1 MNVSSIPVDTG
12 RKLSNYVQFT
22 SCVYGDLYMK
32 FCTMQEMKW
41 IFLDDIEHGN
51 IKAVAVATDPA
62 VGTPLFDPTTRRLKM
77 DFTVTTI
84 VNDI

>member
-1 MNVSSIPVDTG
+1 
-12 RKLSNYVQFT
+12 
-22 SCVYGDLYMK
+22 
-32 FCTMQEMKW
+32 MQEMKW